1 MPALFTR
8 MSIRPSSPL
17 ARSTIARRSARL
29 VTSVRTAMARRPRAP
44 TSSAER
50 LAPASSSSAT
60 TMAAPG
66 RPSSRAV
73 ARPMPRP
80 PPVTIATVP
89 LSSIDVLLSGGGGLY
104 DVRGSAAVVVH
115 GPLHLEDLVDMRVEV
130 ARETADGTEPVHV
143 EPPGGGVIDV
153 VAHVEVHDLADHEVM
168 RDVAHR
174 NALHEPALHADGGQ
188 RHARGGDL
196 HSRRRLEANEG
207 ELVHLRRVLARR
219 HVHLLGEGVVHD

>member
-60 TMAAPG
+60 TTSAP
-66 RPSSRAV
+66 RRASSRAV

-89 LSSIDVLLSGGGGLY
+89 LSSIDVLLSGGGG
-104 DVRGSAAVVVH
+104 RHSAAIVVH
-115 GPLHLEDLVDMRVEV
+115 GALHLEDLVDMRVEV
-130 ARETADGTEPVHV
+130 ARETSYRAQPVHV

-153 VAHVEVHDLADHEVM
+153 VARVEVHDRAD
-168 RDVAHR
+168 
-174 NALHEPALHADGGQ
+174 
-188 RHARGGDL
+188 
-196 HSRRRLEANEG
+196 
-207 ELVHLRRVLARR
+207 
-219 HVHLLGEGVVHD
+219 